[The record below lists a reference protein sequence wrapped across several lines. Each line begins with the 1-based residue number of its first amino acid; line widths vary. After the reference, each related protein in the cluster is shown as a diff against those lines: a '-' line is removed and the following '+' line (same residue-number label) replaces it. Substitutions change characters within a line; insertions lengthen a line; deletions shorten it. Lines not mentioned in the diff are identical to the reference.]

1 MGLRDNNMKSLNHK
15 VDLCIVG
22 GGMAGMCAAIAAA
35 RHGTKVALMQDRPV
49 FGGNASSEIRMWI
62 CGAHGLSNRET
73 GILEEIQMENL
84 YRNPTPNYSLWDSIL
99 YEKVRFEKNIEFLL
113 NCSCIDAKMS
123 GNKIES
129 IKGWQLTTETWHTVE
144 AKYFADCS
152 GDSILSPLSGAE
164 YRQGREASND
174 FNESIEPEKSDKKT
188 MGMSCLF
195 QVRETDR
202 VQPFIPPIWAYKY
215 TRDEDFPAREHDLKT
230 NYWWIELGGENDT
243 IHDAEELRDE
253 LLKIV
258 FGVWDHMKNYGNHGV
273 SNWVIDWLGFLPG
286 KRESRRNVGDY
297 ILNQND
303 IASEGKFE
311 DLVAYGGWSMDDHNP
326 EGFKYTGGYPTIFHE
341 APSPFGIPYRCLYS
355 VNIENLFFAGRNISG
370 THAAMSATRVMA
382 TCSIIGQAVGTAAS
396 IAVNKDL
403 TPRGVYE
410 KEIINLQQMLMED
423 DCYLPWHKR
432 GIWELTCKANMIDKT
447 YSAEVLKNGYDRP
460 IGNEDN
466 GWWGDPGEW
475 IQCSFENIEQINELR
490 FVFDSN
496 LNREIHNMPCNYPLE
511 QNDFHVPETMIKE
524 FKIEVLNELGNWIP
538 VTEVKNNYQR
548 LVKLQ
553 LDVKTKAIRFI
564 PVSTWG
570 SEKAHVFSWDLR

>member
-1 MGLRDNNMKSLNHK
+1 MKNLNHR

-35 RHGTKVALMQDRPV
+35 RQGIKVALMQDRPV
-49 FGGNASSEIRMWI
+49 LGGNASSEIRMWI
-62 CGAHGLSNRET
+62 CGAHGPNNRET

-99 YEKVRFEKNIEFLL
+99 YEKVRFEKNIELLL
-113 NCSCIDAKMS
+113 NCSCTDAKMD
-123 GNKIES
+123 GNKIQS

-164 YRQGREASND
+164 FRQGREASSE
-174 FNESIEPEKSDKKT
+174 FNESIEPVKSDNKT

-202 VQPFIPPIWAYKY
+202 PQAFIPPVWANKY
-215 TRDEDFPAREHDLKT
+215 TTDEDFPARDHDLKT

-258 FGVWDHMKNYGNHGV
+258 FGVWDHMKNYGDHGAL
-273 SNWVIDWLGFLPG
+273 NWVIDWIGFLPG

-303 IASEGKFE
+303 VASEGKFE
-311 DLVAYGGWSMDDHNP
+311 DLVAYGGWTMDDHHP
-326 EGFKYTGGYPTIFHE
+326 EGFKYDGYPNIFHA

-382 TCSIIGQAVGTAAS
+382 TCAIIGQAVGIAAS
-396 IAVNKDL
+396 IAVDKGL

-410 KEIINLQQMLMED
+410 KEIKNLQQKLMEE

-432 GIWELTCKANMIDKT
+432 EIWDLTCKANITDKIG
-447 YSAEVLKNGYDRP
+447 SVEILKNGYDRP

-466 GWWGDPGEW
+466 GYMGNLGEW
-475 IQCSFENIEQINELR
+475 VQCSFESPEQINELR

-524 FKIEVLNELGNWIP
+524 FKLEAEDECGNWVKVAEI
-538 VTEVKNNYQR
+538 KNNYQR
-548 LVKLQ
+548 LVKLN

-564 PVSTWG
+564 PVSTWRA
-570 SEKAHVFSWDLR
+570 EKAHLFSWDLR

>member
-1 MGLRDNNMKSLNHK
+1 MKNINHS

-35 RHGTKVALMQDRPV
+35 RQGTKVLLMQDRPLL
-49 FGGNASSEIRMWI
+49 GGNASSEIRMWI
-62 CGAHGLSNRET
+62 CGAHGPSNRET
-73 GILEEIQMENL
+73 GLLEEIQMENL
-84 YRNPTPNYSLWDSIL
+84 YRNPTPNYSIWDSIL
-99 YEKVRFEKNIEFLL
+99 YEKVRFEKNIELLL
-113 NCSCIDAKMS
+113 NCSCTDAVMNE
-123 GNKIES
+123 NKIES
-129 IKGWQLTTETWHTVE
+129 IKGWQLTAETWHTVE
-144 AKYFADCS
+144 SKYFADCS

-164 YRQGREASND
+164 YRKGREASFE
-174 FNESIEPEKSDKKT
+174 FNESIEPVKSDKKT

-202 VQPFIPPIWAYKY
+202 AQTFIPPVWANKY
-215 TRDEDFPAREHDLKT
+215 ITDEELPAREHDLKT

-243 IHDAEELRDE
+243 IHDAETLRDE

-258 FGVWDHMKNYGNHGV
+258 FGVWDHMKNYGDHGV
-273 SNWVIDWLGFLPG
+273 DNWVIDWLGFLPG

-303 IASEGKFE
+303 IVNEGKFE
-311 DLVAYGGWSMDDHNP
+311 DLVAYGGWSMDDHHP
-326 EGFKYTGGYPTIFHE
+326 EGFKYIGGYPTIFHE

-355 VNIENLFFAGRNISG
+355 VNIENLFFAGRNISA
-370 THAAMSATRVMA
+370 THAAMSATRIMA
-382 TCSIIGQAVGTAAS
+382 TCAIIGQAVGIAAS
-396 IAVNKDL
+396 IAVDEGL

-410 KEIINLQQMLMED
+410 KEIKNLQQLIMED

-432 GIWELTCKANMIDKT
+432 EIWELTRMANISDKT
-447 YSAEVLKNGYDRP
+447 GDVEVLKNGYDRP

-466 GWWGDPGEW
+466 GWMVELGDW
-475 IQCSFENIEQINELR
+475 VQCSFENPEQINELR

-511 QNDFHVPETMIKE
+511 QNDFHVPNSMVKE
-524 FKIEVLNELGNWIP
+524 FKIEVLDELGKWIP
-538 VTEVKNNYQR
+538 ITEVKNNYQR
-548 LVKLQ
+548 LVKLKV
-553 LDVKTKAIRFI
+553 DVKTKAIRLI
-564 PVSTWG
+564 PIITWG